1 MLATVCFIVFSLF
14 VGYLEAYFWASHPKV
29 HQRWSHIALTI
40 LRAIVVIPVLY
51 YEGWLNVLGLMCMF
65 PFLHDGAYYQTR
77 NYINPK
83 VYPKGWKDESFT
95 TGALISLSFPV
106 RCAFA
111 LAGIL
116 FIILG
121 II

>member
-1 MLATVCFIVFSLF
+1 MLATVCFILFSLLS
-14 VGYLEAYFWASHPKV
+14 GYLEAYFWDRHPKV
-29 HQRWSHIALTI
+29 NQRWSHIALTV
-40 LRAIVVIPVLY
+40 LRAIVAIPVLY

-65 PFLHDGAYYQTR
+65 PLLHDGAYYQTR
-77 NYINPK
+77 NYINPN
-83 VYPKGWKDESFT
+83 VYPKGWKDESTT

-106 RCAFA
+106 RCSFA
-111 LAGIL
+111 AAGLL